1 METGTRA
8 TPPSRH
14 SARSE
19 AQSQNPPQ
27 GQRIRSRGSCDFAQD
42 DGAGGHRIASID
54 AFRGLT
60 ILVMVFVNQLA
71 GVSGVPQWARH
82 MKADADAMSFVD
94 VVFPAFLFIV
104 GMSIPFALDQR
115 RARGDDGATLQRHV
129 IGRSAGLIV
138 LGLFMVNAEDGFN
151 PAAMPFNIGWWSLGL
166 YLCAFLI
173 WGVYGSA
180 APGGRNGWRAAGVLG
195 LLVLACAYRGGP
207 DGQAGMTHQ
216 WWGILGL
223 IGWSYLIAATTWL
236 ACRGRIAVLLAAAA
250 ACIAVYAL
258 SHAFPPAAYPNWS
271 GLTDCGGLV
280 CETSLTLLGVVTS
293 LLFFAEPGG
302 RSTQQRLAQAA
313 ALVIA
318 CLVAGALLR
327 PAYTISK
334 IYASPTWC
342 LYSAAICI
350 GVFAALHALV
360 DVRGRAGWTRW
371 LAPVAAQPLVAY
383 LILFVIVDLED
394 ALHKNLPDALNH
406 EIISIAFS
414 VVFALSVV
422 GATALVTR
430 RVRLQL

>member
-1 METGTRA
+1 MITSL
-8 TPPSRH
+8 SR
-14 SARSE
+14 
-19 AQSQNPPQ
+19 
-27 GQRIRSRGSCDFAQD
+27 QRIL
-42 DGAGGHRIASID
+42 SID

-104 GMSIPFALDQR
+104 GMAIPFALHQR
-115 RARGDDGATLQRHV
+115 QARGDDGAALQRHV
-129 IGRSAGLIV
+129 LGRSTGLIV

-166 YLCAFLI
+166 YLCTYLI
-173 WGVYGSA
+173 WGVYGGA
-180 APGGRNGWRAAGVLG
+180 ATGGRNTWRAAGVLG
-195 LLVLACAYRGGP
+195 LLVLSCAYRGGP
-207 DGQAGMTHQ
+207 DGKAWMTHQ

-223 IGWSYLIAATTWL
+223 IGWSYLISASVYLAGRARVVPLLVAT
-236 ACRGRIAVLLAAAA
+236 A
-250 ACIAVYAL
+250 ACIAFYAL
-258 SHAFPPAAYPNWS
+258 CHALPATAYPNWAD
-271 GLTDCGGLV
+271 LTDCGGLV

-293 LLFFAEPGG
+293 LVFFARPDERAPVRRFG
-302 RSTQQRLAQAA
+302 QAA
-313 ALVIA
+313 ALAVA

-350 GVFAALHALV
+350 ALFAGLYTLV
-360 DVRGRAGWTRW
+360 DLRGHARWTRW

-383 LILFVIVDLED
+383 LIPFVVVGIED
-394 ALHKNLPDALNH
+394 ALHVGLPDALNH
-406 EIISIAFS
+406 GVAGVGFS
-414 VVFALSVV
+414 VVFALFVLA
-422 GATALVTR
+422 ATALVIR
-430 RVRLQL
+430 KVRLQL